1 MSMMETDVRGLDAVA
16 SLSER
21 ERTVLRMVHGG
32 YQTDEIARALGRS
45 PNTIENQV
53 ASARR
58 KLGGVT
64 RRQAAR
70 MLDAAD
76 DAGLTDDAPRR
87 VGPSDPVHSAS
98 GSPTNK
104 PFAIPETIR
113 NGDDT
118 IRRPAMVQE
127 ERAIFLPEPLVAR
140 PVREQPA
147 SLDGRISTV
156 AMIVA
161 TTIGIIV
168 IFAATPMLV
177 ESFRAFTAWII
188 RTFY

>member
-1 MSMMETDVRGLDAVA
+1 MENDVRGLDAVA

-45 PNTIENQV
+45 PNTIENQI

-70 MLDAAD
+70 MLGVADAA
-76 DAGLTDDAPRR
+76 GLSDDAPGRN
-87 VGPSDPVHSAS
+87 GPPSAPPPDS
-98 GSPTNK
+98 GSPTNQ
-104 PFAIPETIR
+104 PFAIPEAAR
-113 NGDDT
+113 RGDEPD
-118 IRRPAMVQE
+118 RHPAMVQE
-127 ERAIFLPEPLVAR
+127 ERAIFLPEPLAVR

>member
-1 MSMMETDVRGLDAVA
+1 MENDVRGLDAVA

-70 MLDAAD
+70 MLGAADAA
-76 DAGLTDDAPRR
+76 GMTDDAPGRDAL
-87 VGPSDPVHSAS
+87 SDVAQADS
-98 GSPTNK
+98 GSPTNQ
-104 PFAIPETIR
+104 PFAIPETVR
-113 NGDDT
+113 NSDDSD
-118 IRRPAMVQE
+118 RHPAMVQE
-127 ERAIFLPEPLVAR
+127 ERAIFLPEPLAVR